1 MIPHEHKP
9 KKKKKQDFL
18 WSSFVEITNPIAD
31 PLDSTRFCIG
41 TSSCRMIWIKPEKS
55 RIKSRISNEF
65 KPCQF

>member
-1 MIPHEHKP
+1 MIPHEQKP
-9 KKKKKQDFL
+9 KKKKKKNL
-18 WSSFVEITNPIAD
+18 
-31 PLDSTRFCIG
+31 FCIG